1 MDFITVKYFRLINF
15 YSIVKMKILH
25 IGLCATPNTMN
36 GFQKAFI
43 DVVGKE
49 NYREVYTG
57 DSLLKIRAIELSV
70 IFKPDIIFMQIQ
82 APDIIDIETCKILKD
97 NGAFIINWTGD
108 KRHEVPQWMIDL
120 APYVSLTSFSNM
132 DDVNTMRLLGFK
144 SEYLEI
150 GYDPEI
156 YKPEGEALNMPDIV
170 FMGNNYGRGYFPMS
184 GFRID
189 MVDFLRQEYGNRFG
203 VYGSGW
209 AYGNGNFNHSQY
221 EEAKAYRGA
230 KIAINCSHFDSLN
243 YNSDRLLR
251 ILGSGTACLSYRH
264 KGMGETYGLGC
275 NYFTD
280 FEQLKKHIDWYLNKD
295 NEFYTNE
302 MKLNGNDFVK
312 NTFTFKHQVENI
324 IKLKNI

>member
-1 MDFITVKYFRLINF
+1 
-15 YSIVKMKILH
+15 
-25 IGLCATPNTMN
+25 
-36 GFQKAFI
+36 
-43 DVVGKE
+43 
-49 NYREVYTG
+49 
-57 DSLLKIRAIELSV
+57 
-70 IFKPDIIFMQIQ
+70 MQIQ
-82 APDIIDIETCKILKD
+82 APDIITHSVCKIMKD
-97 NGAFIINWTGD
+97 SGAFIINWTGD
-108 KRHEVPQWMIDL
+108 KRQEVPQWMIDL

-132 DDVNTMRLLGFK
+132 DDVNTMRSLGFK

-156 YKPEGEALNMPDIV
+156 YKPEGEALNMPEIV

-251 ILGSGTACLSYRH
+251 ILGSGVHCVSYNH
-264 KGMGETYGLGC
+264 KGMFDTYKHGLS
-275 NYFTD
+275 YFND
-280 FEQLKKHIDWYLNKD
+280 FNELKKTIDFNLDPKNKA
-295 NEFYTNE
+295 YT
-302 MKLNGNDFVK
+302 LGWVGNDFVK

-324 IKLKNI
+324 IKLAV

>member
-1 MDFITVKYFRLINF
+1 
-15 YSIVKMKILH
+15 MKILH
-25 IGLCATPNTMN
+25 IGLCVQPKPYN
-36 GFQKAFI
+36 GFQQAFI
-43 DVVGKE
+43 DVVGEE
-49 NYREVYTG
+49 NYREIATG
-57 DSLLKIRAIELSV
+57 EKDLNVNILLLFNQ
-70 IFKPDIIFMQIQ
+70 FKPDIVFMQIQ
-82 APDIIDIETCKILKD
+82 APDIISKGVCQIMKD
-97 NGAFIINWTGD
+97 SGAFIINWTGD
-108 KRHEVPQWMIDL
+108 KRHYVPQWMIDL

-132 DDVNTMRLLGFK
+132 DDVNTMRSLGFK

-150 GYDPEI
+150 GYDETI

-209 AYGNGNFNHSQY
+209 AYGNGNFNHSQL

-251 ILGSGTACLSYRH
+251 ILGSGVHCVSYNH
-264 KGMGETYGLGC
+264 KGMFDTYKHGLS
-275 NYFTD
+275 YFND
-280 FEQLKKHIDWYLNKD
+280 FNELKKTIDFNLDPKNKAY
-295 NEFYTNE
+295 N
-302 MKLNGNDFVK
+302 LGWVGNDFVK

-324 IKLKNI
+324 IKLAV